1 MQETAEARG
10 VAEAVVVREEDP
22 VDVPVTVET
31 AVTVEEAAADGDVL
45 TLPESQGEGAAECEA
60 LTLPVGVGVEELEC
74 VDVRVA
80 VSEFLLEAR
89 EELVVAAVALRD
101 DEALAV
107 EVGVALPE
115 DVAVK
120 VSAERVA
127 GDEPDGEP
135 VLLLVA
141 EAAAV
146 EDEDPVATP
155 DREEDPLAV
164 PLLVELAVAV
174 EDPLA
179 VPLLVKLAVE
189 DEDPVATPDREEDPL
204 AVPLL
209 VELAVAVS
217 DG

>member
-1 MQETAEARG
+1 LQETAEARG

-60 LTLPVGVGVEELEC
+60 LTLPVGVGVEELEPVGVGVEELEC

-179 VPLLVKLAVE
+179 VPLLVKLAV
-189 DEDPVATPDREEDPL
+189 
-204 AVPLL
+204 
-209 VELAVAVS
+209 AVS